1 MIQKLRG
8 RLTNGKKDNKGFTL
22 VELIVV
28 IVILAILAA
37 LLVPALI
44 GWIDRAKDEK
54 YAVEARNIYLATQ
67 AEISTAYAKSSA
79 DADSKPSSI
88 TASAPAGMLD
98 SIKETSDLNV
108 SEITGIGYDGATG
121 KERTI
126 IAMTVVFESI
136 DGTTVNMTL
145 ANGQWI
151 KN

>member
-1 MIQKLRG
+1 M
-8 RLTNGKKDNKGFTL
+8 
-22 VELIVV
+22 
-28 IVILAILAA
+28 
-37 LLVPALI
+37 
-44 GWIDRAKDEK
+44 
-54 YAVEARNIYLATQ
+54 
-67 AEISTAYAKSSA
+67 
-79 DADSKPSSI
+79 
-88 TASAPAGMLD
+88 D